1 VKKQQVE
8 MLRELTEATGLPG
21 FESEVRAAVRRYV
34 AGHAR
39 ITRDKLG
46 SIICR
51 KEGDSDR
58 PRIML
63 PGHLDEIGFMVTHI
77 TDEGFLKFSQLG
89 GWWDQVLLA
98 QSVVVR
104 GRKGD
109 VPGIIGSSPP
119 HILDPEERKK
129 VVTKDKMFIDIGADG
144 KKEAE
149 QKFGVRV
156 GDPVV
161 PLFPFSR
168 MKNPK
173 LLMAKAWDDRAGCAL
188 FIDTIRALKGKK
200 HPNTVFG
207 VGTAQEEVGT
217 RGART
222 TAHLVDPDVCI
233 VLEVSI
239 AGDVP
244 GAPVE
249 KASSKLGKGVSITV
263 LDGGMIPNVKLRD
276 FVIAT
281 CEREKIPYQLCAMTG
296 GATDGREVHLHGAGV
311 PCVYLGV
318 PTRYIH
324 SHAGILHADDYDATL
339 KLLLALIQRLDE
351 KTVAGFTE

>member
-8 MLRELTEATGLPG
+8 MLRELTEAAGLPG
-21 FESEVRAAVRRYV
+21 FEAEVRAVVRKHV
-34 AGHAR
+34 EGLAE
-39 ITRDKLG
+39 ITQDKLG

-51 KEGDSDR
+51 KQGTSDR
-58 PRIML
+58 PCIML

-98 QSVVVR
+98 QSVVVK

-109 VPGIIGSSPP
+109 VPGIVGSTPP
-119 HILDPEERKK
+119 HVLDAEERKK
-129 VVTKDKMFIDIGADG
+129 VVTKDKMFIDIGAGG

-149 QKFGVRV
+149 GAFGVRV

-161 PLFPFSR
+161 PNFPFTR
-168 MKNPK
+168 MKTPK

-188 FIDTIRALKGKK
+188 FIDVLRALKGKK
-200 HPNTVFG
+200 HPNTVVG
-207 VGTAQEEVGT
+207 VGTVQEEVGT

-222 TAHLVDPDVCI
+222 TAHVVDPDVCI

-244 GAPVE
+244 GAAAE
-249 KASSKLGKGVSITV
+249 KAPSKLGKGVSISV

-276 FVIAT
+276 FVIDT
-281 CEREKIPYQLCAMTG
+281 CEKERIPYQLCSMTG
-296 GATDGREVHLHGAGV
+296 GATDGREVHVHGAGV
-311 PCVYLGV
+311 PSVYLGV

-324 SHAGILHADDYDATL
+324 SHAGILHTDDYDATL
-339 KLLLALIQRLDE
+339 RLLLALIQRLDE
-351 KTVAGFTE
+351 KTVDGLTE